1 MQHSASAI
9 GALFAA
15 GLSATPSLAQCGSTL
30 GPDLDPPTL
39 APGDSFGESVR
50 TDGASAI
57 VGAYAAD
64 LLGADA
70 GRAWIWRWDGSA
82 WIDRQELVVGSLDAT
97 DPNDHFGRSV
107 DVAGEWAL
115 VGAYQ
120 DDDGGSNR
128 GSAHFFRRE
137 ASIWTWKQEVTASDG
152 ANTDRF
158 GRALAIRGDIAAI
171 GAPFDDDIG
180 LDCGSAYVFRRD
192 GSGTWIEEQKL
203 LPTIDGGANDRF
215 GKAFAVGENCVLV
228 GSSLNSAAVFEG
240 GAAYVWRY
248 DALSSTWIE
257 EARLQPPT
265 PTPEERAG
273 VAVALDGPAGSEL
286 AVVGAFDYDANPGD
300 PLAGTGA
307 AYVYRRV
314 AGTWMYEGR
323 LTSSDGVARDGFG
336 WTVAVSGEVILVGSV
351 FADHSGLVDAGA
363 VYVFRRVGGVWT
375 ETRKI
380 VSPSPIDA
388 DEQLG
393 DSISIAGNRAI
404 FGAHR
409 WTDGKGRVVTGTIED
424 ECVLAVCVADGSGAT
439 CPCANDVALGLVAGC
454 RNSLGTG
461 GALTSIGDASV
472 ASDTFVLHGAGM
484 PNNSALYIQGTILA
498 SASFGDGLRCASGS
512 VIRLGQKSNSGG
524 ASAYPT
530 GGELQISLKGACSA
544 GVVRIYQ
551 CWYRN
556 SASFCT
562 ADTFNLTS
570 ALRVVWR
577 P

>member
-1 MQHSASAI
+1 MHHVHTAI
-9 GALFAA
+9 GGLVAV
-15 GLSATPSLAQCGSTL
+15 GLSATPCPAQCGATP
-30 GPDLDPPTL
+30 GPDLDPPPL
-39 APGDSFGESVR
+39 ALGDSFGESVR

-57 VGAYAAD
+57 AGAYAAD
-64 LLGADA
+64 LLGTDA
-70 GRAWIWRWDGSA
+70 GRAWIWRWDGGA
-82 WIDRQELVVGSLDAT
+82 WIDRQELVVGSLDGT

-137 ASIWTWKQEVTASDG
+137 AGVWTWKQEVIASDG

-180 LDCGSAYVFRRD
+180 LDGGSAYVFRRD
-192 GSGTWIEEQKL
+192 GAGAWIQEQKL

-215 GKAFAVGENCVLV
+215 GKAFAVGEGCVLV
-228 GSSLNSAAVFEG
+228 GSSLNSAAVFES
-240 GAAYVWRY
+240 GAAYVWRH
-248 DALSSTWIE
+248 DPLSSTWIE

-300 PLAGTGA
+300 SAAGTGA

-314 AGTWMYEGR
+314 AGAWTYEGR
-323 LTSSDGVARDGFG
+323 LTPSDGAAGDGFG

-351 FADHSGLVDAGA
+351 FADLPGLVDAGA
-363 VYVFRRVGGVWT
+363 VYVFRRVGGAWT
-375 ETRKI
+375 ETRKL
-380 VSPSPIDA
+380 VSPAPIDA
-388 DEQLG
+388 DEELG
-393 DSISIAGNRAI
+393 DSISLAGNRAI

-409 WTDGKGRVVTGTIED
+409 WADEKGRVVTYTIED
-424 ECVLAVCVADGSGAT
+424 ECVLATCVADGSGT
-439 CPCANDVALGLVAGC
+439 PCPCANDVAIGVVAGC
-454 RNSLGTG
+454 RNSLGAG
-461 GALTSIGDASV
+461 GALTSSGDASV
-472 ASDTFVLHGAGM
+472 AGDTFVLHGAGM
-484 PNNSALYIQGTILA
+484 PDNSALYIQGTVLA

-512 VIRLGQKSNSGG
+512 VIRLGQESNSGG
-524 ASAYPT
+524 ASAYPA
-530 GGELQISLKGACSA
+530 GSELQVSLKGACSA
-544 GVVRIYQ
+544 GSVRIYQ

-556 SASFCT
+556 SAPFCT
-562 ADTFNLTS
+562 ADTFNLTN